1 MCLAHCTAKIGSRS
15 GADIRAGEGRYP
27 VKKLR
32 HLLIVFVFV
41 FSLSGVA
48 SASTIIDYSY
58 GVDGNN
64 YTSAYGGVTVETF
77 EGALLWNWSGSGA
90 VVTGSTSTYS
100 APFGV
105 SAKDATQ
112 YLTVPTGGSSG
123 SYTASLG
130 ATYNYLGIW
139 WGSVDTYNTIS
150 FYKDGLLVASY
161 SGADIVANA
170 DGDQTS
176 RLTNLYV
183 NFVDL
188 PEFDSF
194 MLTSTS
200 YAFEVDNIAVGNV
213 AVPEPST
220 ILLLGLGLAGAAAA
234 RRRFRK

>member
-1 MCLAHCTAKIGSRS
+1 MRT
-15 GADIRAGEGRYP
+15 GEGRYTL
-27 VKKLR
+27 KKLQY
-32 HLLIVFVFV
+32 LLIVFVFV
-41 FSLSGVA
+41 FGLSGVA
-48 SASTIIDYSY
+48 SAATINYSF

-64 YTSAYGGVTVETF
+64 YTSAYSGVTVETF
-77 EGALLWNWSGSGA
+77 EGSLLWGWSGNGA

-105 SAKDATQ
+105 SAKDATH
-112 YLTVPTGGSSG
+112 YLTVPYTSGSG

-150 FYKDGLLVASY
+150 FYKNGLQVASY
-161 SGADIVANA
+161 TGSDIAASA

-176 RLTNLYV
+176 HLTNLYV
-183 NFVDL
+183 NFLGL
-188 PEFDSF
+188 PDFDSF
-194 MLTSTS
+194 KLTSTS

-220 ILLLGLGLAGAAAA
+220 MMLLGLGLAGAAAA